1 MPLRSAQNDSGD
13 AGARGKL
20 IGQTLSLSAT
30 AATYVK
36 GYLLQMGR
44 TNSSIRVAAV
54 RTHCMGGRGFGYSIV
69 EDSARSGDAVVEN
82 DGVKLLVDKESMV
95 RLNGARIDYEKS
107 LQGGGLVVLNPNAVG
122 KCHCGRH
129 DLFDVQALAESGEC

>member
-1 MPLRSAQNDSGD
+1 MSSRSPEQDSGGPE
-13 AGARGKL
+13 AQGKL
-20 IGQTLSLSAT
+20 TQDTLSLSAS

-36 GYLLQMGR
+36 GYLLQTGR

-54 RTHCMGGRGFGYSIV
+54 RTHCMDGRGFGYSIV
-69 EDSARSGDAVVEN
+69 EDSAKSGDVVVEN